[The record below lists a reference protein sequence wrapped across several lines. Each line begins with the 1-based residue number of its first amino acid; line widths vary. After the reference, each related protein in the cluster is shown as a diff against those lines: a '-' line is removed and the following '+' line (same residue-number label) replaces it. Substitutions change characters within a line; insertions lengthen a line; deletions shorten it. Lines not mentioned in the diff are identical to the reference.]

1 MMHTA
6 RTAARTAFFAAS
18 LLAATLS
25 TAWAESGPDGMPG
38 EKTFRTVCQ
47 GCHLESLDIKA
58 AGPNGDA
65 ALAAPPMD
73 WLSVA
78 IRHRQNNDRA
88 AFIGHVVSYLRTPNI
103 EASLIPGEA
112 LARHGVMPPISDYG
126 PNLSYEDLTA
136 VAGWIYDHY
145 NYKKLL
151 PTFERHLKAVQGTS
165 Q

>member
-1 MMHTA
+1 MMYTA

-25 TAWAESGPDGMPG
+25 FAQAESGPDGMPG
-38 EKTFRTVCQ
+38 EKTFRIICQ
-47 GCHLESLDIKA
+47 SCHLESLDLAA

-65 ALAAPPMD
+65 SLAAPPMD
-73 WLSVA
+73 WLSIA

-88 AFIGHVVSYLRTPNI
+88 AFVGHVVSYLRTPNV
-103 EASLIPGEA
+103 EASLVPETV

-126 PNLSYEDLTA
+126 PNLSYEDLTD

-145 NYKKLL
+145 SYKKLL
-151 PTFERHLKAVQGTS
+151 PQFQSHLKAVQGTA